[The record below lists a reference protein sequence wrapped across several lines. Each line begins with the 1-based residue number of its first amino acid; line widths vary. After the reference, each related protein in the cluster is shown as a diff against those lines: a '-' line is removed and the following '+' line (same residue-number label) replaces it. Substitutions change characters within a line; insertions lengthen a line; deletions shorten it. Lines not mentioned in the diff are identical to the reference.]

1 MPRVGLRLDTGPQ
14 LDPSQ
19 LLELVR
25 LAEDR
30 GYECVWV
37 PEGNGR
43 DAMSQLTAFAAA
55 TTRIRVGTGI
65 LPVFTRTPTLLA
77 MSAGG
82 LDAISQKRF
91 ILGLGVGHKASVENG
106 QGISFSQPMTR
117 LRETVEVVRRL
128 LKGERVSLEGRVY
141 NFSNATLG
149 FDPVRPD
156 IPIYLA
162 ALGPQMLELA
172 GEIADGALMT
182 WAAPGYLKT
191 AAYHLRLGAERAGRN
206 PDDVDLA
213 SYIRVAVVDNLDQVR
228 PAMQREIANYCSRP
242 FYKSYFDQEGFPEE
256 AAAIARA
263 WSVGDANSA
272 AEAVTDD
279 MIRQLAVFGTAEECR
294 TQVEARRAMG
304 LKQPVIGPYVHTDNP
319 MKCYRDAVEAFS
331 G

>member
-14 LDPSQ
+14 LDPIQ

-30 GYECVWV
+30 GYETVWV

-43 DAMSQLTAFAAA
+43 DAMSQLTAFAAG
-55 TTRIRVGTGI
+55 TSRIGLGTGI

-82 LDAISQKRF
+82 LGAISQKRF
-91 ILGLGVGHKASVENG
+91 ILGLGVGHKSSVENG
-106 QGISFSQPMTR
+106 QGVSFSRPMTR

-128 LKGERVSLEGRVY
+128 LRGEQVTSSGRVY
-141 NFSNATLG
+141 SFSNASLG
-149 FDPVRPD
+149 FDPVRAD
-156 IPIYLA
+156 VPIYLA
-162 ALGPQMLELA
+162 ALGPKMIELA

-191 AAYHLRLGAERAGRN
+191 AAHHLRLGAERAGRD
-206 PDDVDLA
+206 PDEVDLA

-242 FYKSYFDQEGFPEE
+242 FYKSYFDQEGFPAE
-256 AAAIARA
+256 AAAIGPGLVRGGRQ
-263 WSVGDANSA
+263 VGRGGSYRRHDQA
-272 AEAVTDD
+272 ASGFRDS
-279 MIRQLAVFGTAEECR
+279 R
-294 TQVEARRAMG
+294 G
-304 LKQPVIGPYVHTDNP
+304 LP
-319 MKCYRDAVEAFS
+319 
-331 G
+331 